1 MFINSC
7 DDMRDGVGVNLGKY
21 LNLLGGEHRVW
32 DCCHCD

>member
-7 DDMRDGVGVNLGKY
+7 DDMRDGVVNLGKY